1 MREGSDLSKHNFDRH
16 RPPAT
21 GHHCIQT
28 LALLHKT
35 SGTISQFVMFIHL
48 DKINYPFPITKSGL
62 HGLSRKD
69 RGMTNSPGRAE

>member
-1 MREGSDLSKHNFDRH
+1 MIRETMDSDRAEEKAEEDKERGGSDLSKHNFDTH

-35 SGTISQFVMFIHL
+35 SGAISQFVMFIDL
-48 DKINYPFPITKSGL
+48 DKINYPFPITK
-62 HGLSRKD
+62 
-69 RGMTNSPGRAE
+69 T